1 MKIHSHN
8 ISITDSE
15 MEIIGDALCE
25 AIKKEVEMFSKITD
39 YEGIK
44 NQLEDEIDLL
54 YQLTNIGYK
63 VWVDGGEGIFGRY
76 ECGTDVW
83 FDNIYTEAIAEKPKS
98 KVK

>member
-1 MKIHSHN
+1 MKIHSHE

-25 AIKKEVEMFSKITD
+25 TIKKEVEMFSRVTD

-54 YQLTNIGYK
+54 YQFTNIGYK
-63 VWVDGGEGIFGRY
+63 VWIDGSEEVFGHF

-83 FDNIYTEAIAEKPKS
+83 FDKIYTDAVAKNES
-98 KVK
+98 GKVK

>member
-1 MKIHSHN
+1 MKIHSHK
-8 ISITDSE
+8 ISITDLE

-25 AIKKEVEMFSKITD
+25 AIIKEVRLFSQVTD
-39 YEGIK
+39 LDGIK
-44 NQLEDEIDLL
+44 NQLEDELDLL

-63 VWVDGGEGIFGRY
+63 VWVSGKNPLGGHY

-83 FDNIYTEAIAEKPKS
+83 FDKIYTDAIAEKPVK